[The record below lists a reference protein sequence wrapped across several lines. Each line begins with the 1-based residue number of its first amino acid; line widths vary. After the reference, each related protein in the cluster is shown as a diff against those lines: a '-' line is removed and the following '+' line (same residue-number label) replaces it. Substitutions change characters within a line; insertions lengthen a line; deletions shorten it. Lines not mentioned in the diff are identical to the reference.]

1 MAVIV
6 FRVQAASRHH
16 SVGCAHA
23 GRFPEGRAYV
33 EFIVLRQIGTVN
45 DVNDFLLML
54 LPIRRR
60 LPVGNG
66 VQQIGQSSIPQEAV
80 FLFQH
85 VTNYAF
91 ILIVQFPKEK
101 AAGVLP
107 AARVRHVEH
116 IMNFGY
122 IGRSI
127 HQGDPLGAAP
137 HIPAHGVVP
146 QIEAR
151 TGRGIRPLGV
161 DHQLLMVRVFVKAGR
176 RPQEGSPVLVA
187 ARNLP
192 RSILGHLRVG
202 QCFFRHPVSPS
213 P

>member
-1 MAVIV
+1 MTVII
-6 FRVQAASRHH
+6 FRFQAASRHH
-16 SVGCAHA
+16 GIGCAHT
-23 GRFPEGRAYV
+23 GRFPEGRADV
-33 EFIVLRQIGTVN
+33 ELIVLRKVRTVN
-45 DVNDFLLML
+45 DVDDFLLML

-91 ILIVQFPKEK
+91 VLIVQFPKEK
-101 AAGVLP
+101 AAGIFP

-116 IMNFGY
+116 IMDLWY
-122 IGRSI
+122 ISRDI

-151 TGRGIRPLGV
+151 TGRGVRPLRV
-161 DHQLLMVRVFVKAGR
+161 DHQLLMIRVFVEAGGC
-176 RPQEGSPVLVA
+176 PQEGCPCLVA

-192 RSILGHLRVG
+192 RSIFGHLRVG
-202 QCFFRHPVSPS
+202 QCFIRHSVAPFS
-213 P
+213 